1 MPTPFTLPPAGH
13 EYGSTPRTYV
23 EFFGAHVVTNRYLR
37 IAVLCLTM
45 VAAGLMLL
53 HVQTLRTL
61 RSWKP
66 TIIRIDS
73 VGRAAPIPA
82 DELTYKPQAAELRYF
97 LSQFTR
103 KHFGRLRATV
113 KQDYVESLYFLDG
126 RVADAQMGDSG
137 ASKVIARFLAERG
150 DEVDIDIKNV
160 SFVDLRQP
168 PFRATVDFERV
179 YKSTADGTE
188 LRREMYVGNFT
199 FVLKEDVPNTMVP
212 VNPLG
217 LTITYFR
224 EDQAFQ

>member
-1 MPTPFTLPPAGH
+1 MSTPFTVPPNGR
-13 EYGSTPRTYV
+13 EYGPPPRAYV

-37 IAVLCLTM
+37 IAVLCLT
-45 VAAGLMLL
+45 VVTLGLIGL
-53 HVQTLRTL
+53 HVHTWQTL

-73 VGRAAPIPA
+73 VGRAAPMTA
-82 DELTYKPQAAELRYF
+82 EELTYRPQDAELRYF

-113 KQDYVESLYFLDG
+113 KQDYTESLYFLDG
-126 RVADAQMGDSG
+126 RLAALQTGPRG
-137 ASKVIARFLAERG
+137 ASQVIAAFLAERG

-160 SFVDLRQP
+160 AFVDLRQP
-168 PFRATVDFERV
+168 PYRATVDFERV
-179 YKSTADGTE
+179 YKSASDGTE
-188 LRREMYVGNFT
+188 LRRDLYVGNFT
-199 FVLKEDVPNTMVP
+199 FVLKDGVPNQMIP

-224 EDQAFQ
+224 EDQAFR

>member
-1 MPTPFTLPPAGH
+1 MSRPFKLPPAGL
-13 EYGSTPRTYV
+13 EYGPTQRTYV

-37 IAVLCLTM
+37 IAVLCL
-45 VAAGLMLL
+45 AAVSLALTVL
-53 HVQTLRTL
+53 QVRTLQTL

-73 VGRAAPIPA
+73 VGRAAPIPS
-82 DELTYKPQAAELRYF
+82 DELTYRPQAAELRYF

-113 KQDYVESLYFLDG
+113 KQDYTESLYFLDG
-126 RVADAQMGDSG
+126 RLADAQMARRD
-137 ASKVIARFLAERG
+137 ASEVIAKFLAERG
-150 DEVDIDIKNV
+150 DEIDIDIKNV
-160 SFVDLRQP
+160 SFIDLRQP

-179 YKSTADGTE
+179 YESSAEGTE
-188 LRREMYVGNFT
+188 LRRELYVANFT
-199 FVLKEDVPNTMVP
+199 FVLKEDVPNTMVQ

>member
-1 MPTPFTLPPAGH
+1 MSSPFKLPAAGH
-13 EYGSTPRTYV
+13 EYGTTQRMYV

-37 IAVLCLTM
+37 IAVLCLT
-45 VAAGLMLL
+45 VVSLALVVLQ
-53 HVQTLRTL
+53 VRTLQIL

-73 VGRAAPIPA
+73 VGRAAPIPS
-82 DELTYKPQAAELRYF
+82 DELTYRPQAAELRYF

-113 KQDYVESLYFLDG
+113 KQDYSESLYFLDG
-126 RVADAQMGDSG
+126 RLADAQMARRD
-137 ASKVIARFLAERG
+137 ASNVIAKFLAEGG
-150 DEVDIDIKNV
+150 DEIDIDIKNV

-179 YKSTADGTE
+179 HKSSADGTE
-188 LRREMYVGNFT
+188 LRRELYVANFT
-199 FVLKEDVPNTMVP
+199 FVLKDDVPNPMVP

>member
-1 MPTPFTLPPAGH
+1 MSSPFKLPAAGH
-13 EYGSTPRTYV
+13 EYGTTQRTYV

-37 IAVLCLTM
+37 IAVLCLA
-45 VAAGLMLL
+45 VVSLALVVLQ
-53 HVQTLRTL
+53 VRTLQTL

-73 VGRAAPIPA
+73 VGRAAPIPS
-82 DELTYKPQAAELRYF
+82 DELTYRPQAAELRYF

-113 KQDYVESLYFLDG
+113 KQDYSESLYFLDG
-126 RVADAQMGDSG
+126 RLADAQMARRD
-137 ASKVIARFLAERG
+137 ASEVIAKFLAERG
-150 DEVDIDIKNV
+150 DEIDIDIKNV

-168 PFRATVDFERV
+168 PFRATVDFERA
-179 YKSTADGTE
+179 YKSSADGTE
-188 LRREMYVGNFT
+188 LRRELYVANFT
-199 FVLKEDVPNTMVP
+199 FVLKDDVPNQMVP

>member
-1 MPTPFTLPPAGH
+1 MSNPFKLPPAGH
-13 EYGSTPRTYV
+13 EYGSTQRPYV

-37 IAVLCLTM
+37 IAVLCL
-45 VAAGLMLL
+45 AAVTFALVGLQ
-53 HVQTLRTL
+53 VRTLQTL

-73 VGRAAPIPA
+73 VGRAAPIPS
-82 DELTYKPQAAELRYF
+82 DELTYRPQAAELRYF

-113 KQDYVESLYFLDG
+113 KQDYIESLYFLDG
-126 RVADAQMGDSG
+126 RLADAQMGKRD
-137 ASKVIARFLAERG
+137 ASEVIAKFLAERG
-150 DEVDIDIKNV
+150 DEIDIDIKNV

-179 YKSTADGTE
+179 YKSSADGTE
-188 LRREMYVGNFT
+188 LRRELYVANFT
-199 FVLKEDVPNTMVP
+199 FVLKDDIPNPMVP